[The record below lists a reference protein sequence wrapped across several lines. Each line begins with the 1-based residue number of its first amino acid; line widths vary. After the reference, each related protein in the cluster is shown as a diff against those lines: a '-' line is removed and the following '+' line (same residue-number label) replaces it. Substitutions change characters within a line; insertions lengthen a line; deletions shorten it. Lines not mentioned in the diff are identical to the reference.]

1 MDDTDRFTAFVR
13 RAADAGH
20 LVVQHRMGFGEL
32 HRMRAGLRAVRDADA
47 TTVGTVTLDS
57 YTRCHDDGAA
67 LRALRER
74 PADLNGF
81 PLLAHG
87 VPAVRTLLQ
96 EVASADFPVQI
107 RHGTPLPLR
116 LLRAM
121 AEAGADATEGGP
133 VSYCLPYGRV
143 PLARAVAEW
152 SAGCELLAARPVPP
166 HMETFGGCMLG
177 QLCPPSL
184 LVALSVLEAMFFREH
199 GLRGVSLS
207 YAQQVHGGQDLE
219 ALAALRRLA
228 GERLS
233 GSAHHI
239 VLYTFMGVFPRTG
252 HGSRRLLADSAC
264 LAVAGGA
271 ERLVVKTPAEAHR
284 IPTVEENVAAL
295 AYAASVAEAEA
306 EAETTTNA
314 GAVHGAARVIAHP
327 PTPPAQRPD
336 PTAYGIYEEA
346 RTLLDATLETGDT
359 VGACLVRA
367 FARGILDVPYCL
379 HPDNAN
385 RARATIDARGALR
398 WSRTGA
404 MPVTPA
410 STTAAAPVTAGQLTE
425 LLTFNRRRFDLREP
439 GRLYGSAS

>member
-1 MDDTDRFTAFVR
+1 MDGADRFTGFVR
-13 RAADAGH
+13 RSRDAGR
-20 LVVQHRMGFGEL
+20 LVVQPRMGFGEL
-32 HRMRAGLRAVRDADA
+32 GRMRAGLCAVRDADA

-57 YTRCHDDGAA
+57 YTRCHEDGAA

-87 VPAVRTLLQ
+87 VPAVRALLQ
-96 EVASADFPVQI
+96 EVASDDFPVQI

-152 SAGCELLAARPVPP
+152 SAGCALLAARPVPP
-166 HMETFGGCMLG
+166 HVETFGGCMLG

-184 LVALSVLEAMFFREH
+184 LVALSVLEAVFFREH
-199 GLRGVSLS
+199 GLRGISLS
-207 YAQQVHGGQDLE
+207 YAQQVHPGQDLE

-228 GERLS
+228 DERLS
-233 GSAHHI
+233 GTSHHI
-239 VLYTFMGVFPRTG
+239 VLYTFMGLFPRTG
-252 HGSRRLLADSAC
+252 HGSRLLLADSAR
-264 LAVAGGA
+264 LAVRGGA

-284 IPTVEENVAAL
+284 IPTVAQNVAAL
-295 AYAASVAEAEA
+295 VHAASVAEAETA
-306 EAETTTNA
+306 A
-314 GAVHGAARVIAHP
+314 GYVPVPDRPAPSAH
-327 PTPPAQRPD
+327 RWI
-336 PTAYGIYEEA
+336 PTATGLYDEA
-346 RTLLDATLETGDT
+346 RTLVDAVLEPGGP

-385 RARATIDARGALR
+385 RARATIDATGALG
-398 WSRTGA
+398 WSRVGA

-410 STTAAAPVTAGQLTE
+410 PGAAAPVTAGQLTE
-425 LLTFNRRRFDLREP
+425 LLSFNRRRFDARAPEAP
-439 GRLYGSAS
+439 YGRAS

>member
-1 MDDTDRFTAFVR
+1 MDGTTDRFTGFVR
-13 RAADAGH
+13 RAHDAGH
-20 LVVQHRMGFGEL
+20 LVVQPRMGFGEL
-32 HRMRAGLRAVRDADA
+32 HRMRAGLHAVRDADA

-74 PADLNGF
+74 PSDLNGF

-121 AEAGADATEGGP
+121 TEAGADATEGGP

-166 HMETFGGCMLG
+166 HLETFGGCMLG

-184 LVALSVLEAMFFREH
+184 LVALSVLEAVFFREH
-199 GLRGVSLS
+199 GLRGISLS
-207 YAQQVHGGQDLE
+207 YAQQVHPGQDLE

-228 GERLS
+228 DERLP
-233 GSAHHI
+233 GAAHHL

-252 HGSRRLLADSAC
+252 RGSRRLLADSAR
-264 LAVAGGA
+264 LAVRGGA

-284 IPTVEENVAAL
+284 IPTVGENVAAL
-295 AYAASVAEAEA
+295 AYAARAAEAEA
-306 EAETTTNA
+306 AA
-314 GAVHGAARVIAHP
+314 GACGTGTGTGTEAAEGAARWS
-327 PTPPAQRPD
+327 PTES
-336 PTAYGIYEEA
+336 GLYEEA
-346 RTLLDATLETGDT
+346 RTLVDAALEPGGS
-359 VGACLVRA
+359 VGACLLRA

-385 RARATIDARGALR
+385 RSRATIDATGALG
-398 WSRTGA
+398 WSRAGA
-404 MPVTPA
+404 MPVAPA
-410 STTAAAPVTAGQLTE
+410 PTAAAAPVTAGQLTE
-425 LLTFNRRRFDLREP
+425 LLGFNRRRFD
-439 GRLYGSAS
+439 GRSPEAPYGRAS

>member
-1 MDDTDRFTAFVR
+1 MDGADRFTGFVR
-13 RAADAGH
+13 RARDAGR
-20 LVVQHRMGFGEL
+20 LVVQPRMGFGEL
-32 HRMRAGLRAVRDADA
+32 GRMRAGLCAVRDADA

-57 YTRCHDDGAA
+57 YTRCHEDGAA

-87 VPAVRTLLQ
+87 VPAVRALLQ
-96 EVASADFPVQI
+96 EVASDDFPVQI

-143 PLARAVAEW
+143 PLARTVAEW
-152 SAGCELLAARPVPP
+152 SAGCELLAARPVPL

-184 LVALSVLEAMFFREH
+184 LVALSVLEALFFREH
-199 GLRGVSLS
+199 GLRGISLS
-207 YAQQVHGGQDLE
+207 YAQQVHPGQDLE

-228 GERLS
+228 DERLP
-233 GSAHHI
+233 GTAHHI
-239 VLYTFMGVFPRTG
+239 VLYTFMGLFPRTG
-252 HGSRRLLADSAC
+252 HGSRLLLADSAR
-264 LAVAGGA
+264 LAVRGGA

-284 IPTVEENVAAL
+284 IPTIAENVAAL
-295 AYAASVAEAEA
+295 AHAASAA
-306 EAETTTNA
+306 EAETAA
-314 GAVHGAARVIAHP
+314 GYA
-327 PTPPAQRPD
+327 PD
-336 PTAYGIYEEA
+336 PSDPSDPSAHRWIPTATGLYEEA
-346 RTLLDATLETGDT
+346 RTLVDAALEPGGA

-385 RARATIDARGALR
+385 RARATIDATGALG
-398 WSRTGA
+398 WSRAGG

-410 STTAAAPVTAGQLTE
+410 PGAAAARASAAQLTE
-425 LLTFNRRRFDLREP
+425 LLGFNRRRFDARVP
-439 GRLYGSAS
+439 GAPYGRAS

>member
-1 MDDTDRFTAFVR
+1 MDGTTDRFTGFVR
-13 RAADAGH
+13 RARDAGH
-20 LVVQHRMGFGEL
+20 LVVQPRMGFGEL
-32 HRMRAGLRAVRDADA
+32 HRMRAGLRAVREADA
-47 TTVGTVTLDS
+47 TTVGTVTVDS
-57 YTRCHDDGAA
+57 YTRCHEDGAA

-107 RHGTPLPLR
+107 RHGTPRPVR
-116 LLRAM
+116 LLRAL

-184 LVALSVLEAMFFREH
+184 LVALSVLEALFFREH
-199 GLRGVSLS
+199 GLRGISLS
-207 YAQQVHGGQDLE
+207 YAQQVHPGQDLE

-228 GERLS
+228 DERLS
-233 GSAHHI
+233 GTAHHI

-252 HGSRRLLADSAC
+252 HGSRRLLADSAR
-264 LAVAGGA
+264 LAVRGGA

-284 IPTVEENVAAL
+284 IPTVAENVAAL
-295 AYAASVAEAEA
+295 VHAARAAESQAA
-306 EAETTTNA
+306 A
-314 GAVHGAARVIAHP
+314 GAPGTGTGTGTGAGAGAEDGAARWS
-327 PTPPAQRPD
+327 PTES
-336 PTAYGIYEEA
+336 GLYEEA
-346 RTLLDATLETGDT
+346 RTLVDAVLEPGGG
-359 VGACLVRA
+359 VGACLLRA

-385 RARATIDARGALR
+385 RSRATIDATGALG
-398 WSRTGA
+398 WSRAGG
-404 MPVTPA
+404 MPVTPPPTA
-410 STTAAAPVTAGQLTE
+410 AAAPVTAGQLIE
-425 LLTFNRRRFDLREP
+425 LLGFNRRRFDSRSPETP
-439 GRLYGSAS
+439 YGRAS

>member
-1 MDDTDRFTAFVR
+1 MDGTTDRFTGFVR
-13 RAADAGH
+13 RAHDAGH
-20 LVVQHRMGFGEL
+20 LVVQPRMGFGEL

-57 YTRCHDDGAA
+57 YTRCHEDGAA

-96 EVASADFPVQI
+96 EVASAGFPVQI
-107 RHGTPLPLR
+107 RHGTPRPVR

-121 AEAGADATEGGP
+121 AEADADATEGGP

-166 HMETFGGCMLG
+166 HLETFGGCMLG

-184 LVALSVLEAMFFREH
+184 LVALSVLEAVFFREH
-199 GLRGVSLS
+199 GLRGISLS
-207 YAQQVHGGQDLE
+207 YAQQVHPGQDLE

-228 GERLS
+228 DERLS
-233 GSAHHI
+233 GTAHHL

-252 HGSRRLLADSAC
+252 RGSRRLLADSAR
-264 LAVAGGA
+264 LAVRGGA

-284 IPTVEENVAAL
+284 IPTVGENVAAL
-295 AYAASVAEAEA
+295 AHAARAAEAEA
-306 EAETTTNA
+306 EAAAEAAA
-314 GAVHGAARVIAHP
+314 GSAEGAARWS
-327 PTPPAQRPD
+327 PTES
-336 PTAYGIYEEA
+336 GLYEEA
-346 RTLLDATLETGDT
+346 RTLVDAVLEPGGT
-359 VGACLVRA
+359 VGACLLRA

-385 RARATIDARGALR
+385 RSRATIDATGALG
-398 WSRTGA
+398 WSRAGG

-410 STTAAAPVTAGQLTE
+410 PTAAAAPVTAGQLTE
-425 LLTFNRRRFDLREP
+425 LLGFNRRRYD
-439 GRLYGSAS
+439 GRSPDAPYGRAS